1 MTDMSKNIQSSK
13 SYKILKQARF
23 IARHVLMYLHIT
35 KNNIFYKVYIMKGY
49 NKQVFREAMSS
60 CDAVS

>member
-1 MTDMSKNIQSSK
+1 MTDMSKNIQSSQ

-35 KNNIFYKVYIMKGY
+35 KKKYFLQSVY
-49 NKQVFREAMSS
+49 NERL
-60 CDAVS
+60 